1 MSSSPS
7 SEAMAGLAALVESLP
22 AGVNA
27 FDFIRQTL
35 DEQVFSAPKGYFRA
49 QMGIF
54 IAIHA
59 L

>member
-1 MSSSPS
+1 
-7 SEAMAGLAALVESLP
+7 MAGLAALVESLP